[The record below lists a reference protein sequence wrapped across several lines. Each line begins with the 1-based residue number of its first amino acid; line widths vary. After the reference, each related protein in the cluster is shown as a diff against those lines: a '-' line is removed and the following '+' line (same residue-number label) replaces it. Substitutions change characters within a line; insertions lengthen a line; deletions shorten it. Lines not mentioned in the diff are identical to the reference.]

1 MFNNRHVIFKFAFT
15 LSGVPTKH
23 LPMQEQ
29 ASYHLSYKNKFH
41 GASELDHLSL
51 P

>member
-15 LSGVPTKH
+15 LSGVPAEH

-29 ASYHLSYKNKFH
+29 ASYHLVH
-41 GASELDHLSL
+41 GASELDQLSL